1 VTRLNDG
8 DGGKCRFT
16 PEEVT
21 GQNQVKASVQ
31 RKIRQSIADEVCT
44 SPPSLR
50 TLSTSLFLGEYLCYS
65 CWNGNKCVFFFG
77 VIEVG
82 FFTQPYNP
90 WRLRY

>member
-1 VTRLNDG
+1 MTRLNDG

-31 RKIRQSIADEVCT
+31 RKIRQSIADEVCA
-44 SPPSLR
+44 SPPSLG
-50 TLSTSLFLGEYLCYS
+50 TLSTSLFLGDYLCYS
-65 CWNGNKCVFFFG
+65 CWNGNRFVFFLG

-82 FFTQPYNP
+82 FLHNLTIPGD
-90 WRLRY
+90 

>member
-1 VTRLNDG
+1 MTGLIDG

-44 SPPSLR
+44 SPPLLG
-50 TLSTSLFLGEYLCYS
+50 TLSTCLFLGDYLCYS
-65 CWNGNKCVFFFG
+65 CWNGNRSVFFSG

-82 FFTQPYNP
+82 F
-90 WRLRY
+90 LRNLTIPGD